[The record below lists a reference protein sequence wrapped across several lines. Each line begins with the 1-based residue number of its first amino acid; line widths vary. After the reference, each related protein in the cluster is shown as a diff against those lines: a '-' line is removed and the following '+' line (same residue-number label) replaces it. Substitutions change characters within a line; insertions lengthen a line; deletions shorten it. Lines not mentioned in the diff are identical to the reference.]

1 MAERSKLVRM
11 YIVNVGP
18 VGSEGLTVELD
29 NIVCL
34 VGTNNTGKSTVL
46 RAYELA
52 LGTESFIPDKDL
64 CKRATEQA
72 ASVELWVHIPKGTA
86 NIAEKW
92 KMEDNGLLLVQSRW
106 EWTEGNGWKSF
117 RQTWDPEIGEYST
130 DDKASGLDTVFGS
143 RLPQPFRI
151 GTLEDPEE
159 EHKKLLTLILQPV
172 ADRLKDSLADDQSPL
187 NKALADFNTEAQAP
201 VKEESGR
208 LDTLKGD
215 LNRSHGAIFP
225 ELQIDFEI
233 GLGSIDID
241 PVKLL
246 LKSSRIKFLEWA
258 EEIDWNRQGTG
269 SQRALFWTMLQV
281 RSKLNAI
288 ANIAQ
293 KTKKDI
299 AEGEKQINKLRKA
312 AEKAKRDDTKRK
324 KENEIK
330 DIEKNLEKLKDADP
344 EKIIEEQGAELALP
358 GYMLLIDEPEVAL
371 HPNAIRAASSYLY
384 GLADDPAWQVIL
396 STHSPQFLDPLKD
409 HTTIVRLD
417 RTETKPSPRTF
428 RSDDVNFTD
437 DEKANLKMLNRFD
450 TGLAEMFFGQYP
462 ILMEGDTEFAAFQ
475 QIIQEDPDLFPV
487 HNRPIFVR
495 ARGKFTL
502 ALIIRILQ
510 HFKVDFSILHDIDCP
525 KRKDGKKN
533 SAWEANNAVYKELL
547 SAREA
552 GLRVIHR
559 VSVPNF
565 ELAHLPVEISQE
577 GILLEPPPV
586 DKPWNMVTAVKTR
599 PAIRESVLSVLSNLT
614 DKAAEEEPFD
624 GDFGKEIIKALD
636 KWTKENEVKDDR
648 FDFAE

>member
-11 YIVNVGP
+11 HIVNVGP

-52 LGTESFIPDKDL
+52 LGTERFIPDKDL

-72 ASVELWVHIPKGTA
+72 SSVEMWVHIPKGTA

-117 RQTWDPEIGEYST
+117 RQTWDPEIDEYST

-233 GLGSIDID
+233 GLGAIDID

-246 LKSSRIKFLEWA
+246 LKSSRIKFLEWT

-344 EKIIEEQGAELALP
+344 EKIIEEQGAEL
-358 GYMLLIDEPEVAL
+358 
-371 HPNAIRAASSYLY
+371 
-384 GLADDPAWQVIL
+384 
-396 STHSPQFLDPLKD
+396 
-409 HTTIVRLD
+409 VR
-417 RTETKPSPRTF
+417 P
-428 RSDDVNFTD
+428 
-437 DEKANLKMLNRFD
+437 
-450 TGLAEMFFGQYP
+450 
-462 ILMEGDTEFAAFQ
+462 
-475 QIIQEDPDLFPV
+475 
-487 HNRPIFVR
+487 
-495 ARGKFTL
+495 
-502 ALIIRILQ
+502 
-510 HFKVDFSILHDIDCP
+510 C
-525 KRKDGKKN
+525 
-533 SAWEANNAVYKELL
+533 
-547 SAREA
+547 
-552 GLRVIHR
+552 
-559 VSVPNF
+559 
-565 ELAHLPVEISQE
+565 
-577 GILLEPPPV
+577 
-586 DKPWNMVTAVKTR
+586 
-599 PAIRESVLSVLSNLT
+599 
-614 DKAAEEEPFD
+614 
-624 GDFGKEIIKALD
+624 
-636 KWTKENEVKDDR
+636 
-648 FDFAE
+648 

>member
-1 MAERSKLVRM
+1 MR
-11 YIVNVGP
+11 IVNVGP
-18 VGSEGLTVELD
+18 VGPEGLTIELD

-64 CKRATEQA
+64 CKRANEQT
-72 ASVELWVHIPKGTA
+72 ASVEMWVHIPKGTA

-106 EWTEGNGWKSF
+106 EWAEGNGWKSF

-172 ADRLKDSLADDQSPL
+172 ADRLKASLADDQSSL
-187 NKALADFNTEAQAP
+187 NKALTDFNAEAQAP

-208 LDTLKGD
+208 LHALKGD

-225 ELQIDFEI
+225 ELQLDFEI
-233 GLGSIDID
+233 GLGAIDID

-288 ANIAQ
+288 AIIAQ

-299 AEGEKQINKLRKA
+299 ADGEKKINKLRKE
-312 AEKAKRDDTKRK
+312 AEKSKRDDTKKR

-330 DIEKNLEKLKDADP
+330 EIEENLKKLKGADP
-344 EKIIEEQGAELALP
+344 EKIIEEIGAELALP

-384 GLADDPAWQVIL
+384 GLADDPAWQVML
-396 STHSPQFLDPLKD
+396 STHSPQFIDPLKD

-417 RTETKPSPRTF
+417 RTKTEPSPRTF
-428 RSDDVNFTD
+428 RSDDVKFTN
-437 DEKANLKMLNRFD
+437 DEKGNLKMLNRFD

-462 ILMEGDTEFAAFQ
+462 VLLEGDTEFAAFQ
-475 QIIQEDPDLFPV
+475 QIFQEDAEGFPV

-502 ALIIRILQ
+502 ALIIRMLQ
-510 HFKVDFSILHDIDCP
+510 HFKIDFSLLHDIDWP

-533 SAWEANNAVYKELL
+533 SAWEANNTIYKEIL
-547 SAREA
+547 SARKI

-565 ELAHLPVEISQE
+565 ELTHLPVEISQE
-577 GILLEPPPV
+577 GTLIESSAV
-586 DKPWNMVTAVKTR
+586 DKPWNMVTAIKTK
-599 PAIRESVLSVLSNLT
+599 PEILKSVLSVLSSLI
-614 DKAAEEEPFD
+614 DKEAKEKPFD
-624 GDFGKEIIKALD
+624 GEFSEEITKALD
-636 KWTKENEVKDDR
+636 RWTKENGVKDDR
-648 FDFAE
+648 IDLAE